1 MEQVEEVVVPEKK
14 IKKKRERKKYTKEEK
29 RETRRAKKVA
39 RREKRRKYW
48 RAQRSN
54 FKRNKSILWFV
65 VPAALFTIIFSYIPM
80 FGVLFAFK
88 DPSFDSA
95 MRRGADIIG
104 ALKYSNWT
112 LETFKS
118 IFNDNFWLSLK
129 NSVLINLIKLVF
141 VFPLSILIAIQLS
154 EMKNQKLSK
163 LILIII
169 CIPNFLSWTVVIKA
183 WTSFFDPDIGFLG
196 KILSKWT
203 NGEIISYYEGS
214 FKPLFVFYCAWKGA
228 GWGSIL
234 YYAAIMSIDKSYY
247 ESATIEGANKLQK
260 AFYLTIPAI
269 GGTIALMLVMMFS
282 GFTGVG
288 LEQLKLMLDPTNYIE
303 SQQTLDYYIY
313 ELSIGRGA
321 GVSYVQAAALGVFNG
336 LVGLALLLGGN
347 ALTTKTLKRG
357 LW

>member
-1 MEQVEEVVVPEKK
+1 MEQNEELLVPKNTE
-14 IKKKRERKKYTKEEK
+14 KKKR
-29 RETRRAKKVA
+29 
-39 RREKRRKYW
+39 RRKYW
-48 RAQRSN
+48 ETQRLN
-54 FKRNKSILWFV
+54 LKRNKSILWFI
-65 VPAALFTIIFSYIPM
+65 VPAALFTIVFSYIPM

-88 DPSFDSA
+88 DPAFDSA

-118 IFNDNFWLSLK
+118 IFNDSFWLSLK

-154 EMKNQKLSK
+154 EMKNQKLIK

-196 KILSKWT
+196 KLLSKAT
-203 NGEIISYYEGS
+203 NGEIISYYEAS
-214 FKPLFVFYCAWKGA
+214 FKPLFVFYSAWKGA

-247 ESATIEGANKLQK
+247 ESATIEGANKIQK

-313 ELSIGRGA
+313 ELSIGQGA

-336 LVGLALLLGGN
+336 LVGLLLLLGGN